1 MPTYKYIAINE
12 SGKKVNGILSSE
24 SERAARQQI
33 KASNLTPLSLGKT
46 NRNHFLKVRV
56 SQKKL
61 LFAKEYKLINSRSY
75 DSIVEKKYS
84 ISEKYITHLNAE
96 MNGRHE
102 IETRG
107 YLPKNIVERHYF
119 HLRKFLLLD
128 AIILTLKIAPILAL
142 TDS

>member
-56 SQKKL
+56 SQKN
-61 LFAKEYKLINSRSY
+61 Y
-75 DSIVEKKYS
+75 
-84 ISEKYITHLNAE
+84 
-96 MNGRHE
+96 
-102 IETRG
+102 
-107 YLPKNIVERHYF
+107 
-119 HLRKFLLLD
+119 FLLLD
-128 AIILTLKIAPILAL
+128 KLQLCLILVYPLMKL
-142 TDS
+142 